1 MNVSEFSEKLGGR
14 ILTGESSC
22 EKQINGVYC
31 CDLLSWVMSHAA
43 KGSAWITVHNHVNIV
58 AVAALTELSC
68 IIIPEGIEAE
78 EATLKKAASEGVV
91 IISTDLS
98 TYEVC
103 CIAHDCG
110 I

>member
-58 AVAALTELSC
+58 AWQHLPSC
-68 IIIPEGIEAE
+68 P
-78 EATLKKAASEGVV
+78 ASLYRKG
-91 IISTDLS
+91 SKLRKRR
-98 TYEVC
+98 
-103 CIAHDCG
+103 
-110 I
+110 